1 VERERA
7 RPILRVLIVDDSA
20 STRLLVA
27 RTLTSHGFVVA
38 DAADAGQA
46 RDRMARERPDVVVL
60 DIQLP
65 DASGL
70 DLLREIVDTS
80 ETPVILLTG
89 QDTEEDCVL
98 GLEYGAEDCVT
109 KPFYPR
115 ELAARVRRVAA
126 RRPAPSER
134 RAPAPARMAF
144 DRLVIDTVTREVT
157 VDGRL
162 IDLTSRELDLLAHLA
177 ATPRKAFSRD
187 ELLAD
192 VWRSSAERQSKS
204 TVTEH
209 VRRLRQKIED
219 DPQHPRWL
227 KTVRVG
233 AYRFEP

>member
-1 VERERA
+1 M
-7 RPILRVLIVDDSA
+7 SF
-20 STRLLVA
+20 
-27 RTLTSHGFVVA
+27 G
-38 DAADAGQA
+38 
-46 RDRMARERPDVVVL
+46 
-60 DIQLP
+60 
-65 DASGL
+65 
-70 DLLREIVDTS
+70 
-80 ETPVILLTG
+80 
-89 QDTEEDCVL
+89 
-98 GLEYGAEDCVT
+98 
-109 KPFYPR
+109 
-115 ELAARVRRVAA
+115 
-126 RRPAPSER
+126 
-134 RAPAPARMAF
+134 
-144 DRLVIDTVTREVT
+144 RLVIDTVTREVT

-162 IDLTSRELDLLAHLA
+162 VDLTSRELDLLAHLA